1 MQAHGTH
8 ASEARVSR
16 SFLFVPGD
24 SERKLVKAVACDAD
38 ALIVDLED
46 SVDAAN
52 RSKARQQVQSFLQQ
66 QVDADLWVRINPLD
80 TEDALQDLQAIIPS
94 APYGIVL
101 PKPESADDV
110 KRLSSYLDDLEREH
124 DIRPGS
130 TQILPIVTE
139 RPAALFKL
147 HEYANE
153 TARLAGLTWGA
164 EDLSA
169 AVGASANRDSDGH
182 WLPPYELARSLC
194 LFAAAAAAVPAIDT
208 VYTDFRDSK
217 GLAKSADNARR
228 DGFSGMLAIHP
239 EQVPI
244 INAAFVPTAD
254 EIQRAERIV
263 QLFADNEGVGVL
275 QLDGE
280 MIDRPHYVQA
290 QRILATAR
298 RITK

>member
-1 MQAHGTH
+1 MQTHGVD
-8 ASEARVSR
+8 ASEACVSR

-24 SERKLVKAVACDAD
+24 SERKLVKAVDCGAD

-52 RSKARQQVQSFLQQ
+52 RSNARQQAQAFLRQRL
-66 QVDADLWVRINPLD
+66 DADLWVRINPLD
-80 TEDALQDLQAIIPS
+80 TEDALQDLHAVMPS
-94 APYGIVL
+94 APHGIVL

-110 KRLSSYLDDLEREH
+110 RRLCAYLDDLEREH

-147 HEYANE
+147 HEYARE

-169 AVGASANRDSDGH
+169 AVGASAKRDSDGH

-194 LFAAAAAAVPAIDT
+194 LFAAAAAVVAAIDT
-208 VYTDFRDSK
+208 VYTDFRDNE

-239 EQVPI
+239 EQVAI
-244 INAAFVPTAD
+244 INAAFLPTAD
-254 EIQRAERIV
+254 EIQRAESIV
-263 QLFADNEGVGVL
+263 KLFADNEGTGVL
-275 QLDGE
+275 QLDGK
-280 MIDRPHYVQA
+280 MIDRPHFVQA
-290 QRILATAR
+290 QRILDMAQRAT
-298 RITK
+298 K